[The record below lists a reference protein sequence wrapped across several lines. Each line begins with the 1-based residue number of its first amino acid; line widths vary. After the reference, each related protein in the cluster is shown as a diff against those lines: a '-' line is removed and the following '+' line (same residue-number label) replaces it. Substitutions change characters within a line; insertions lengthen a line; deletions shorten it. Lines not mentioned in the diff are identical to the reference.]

1 MIISDSGAAAAIN
14 MAGGTVIMN
23 DGTKLTNH
31 KRTSG
36 YGPAVYMTG
45 GNFKMKGGTIS
56 GCESRNYGGAIYLD
70 GGSFEM
76 NGGIIENNKTPLIKS
91 IAIFLYFNFSFLLK
105 GLFLC
110 SKGDKK

>member
-23 DGTKLTNH
+23 DGTKITNH

-45 GNFKMKGGTIS
+45 GNFKMKAAQFRVVKAEITVV
-56 GCESRNYGGAIYLD
+56 
-70 GGSFEM
+70 
-76 NGGIIENNKTPLIKS
+76 
-91 IAIFLYFNFSFLLK
+91 LYI
-105 GLFLC
+105 
-110 SKGDKK
+110 

>member
-23 DGTKLTNH
+23 DGAKITNH

-36 YGPAVYMTG
+36 YGPAVYMTS

-56 GCESRNYGGAIYLD
+56 GCESRNYGGAIYL
-70 GGSFEM
+70 S
-76 NGGIIENNKTPLIKS
+76 LIHIS
-91 IAIFLYFNFSFLLK
+91 GRIFPQIVVFIKITFPFCMK
-105 GLFLC
+105 
-110 SKGDKK
+110 